1 MGVTDTP
8 VVDRGALVAS
18 FDLADHPIPTGRE
31 EAWRFTPLR
40 RLRGLHDGS
49 AVSTGPAGLDVS
61 VDAASDVI
69 VETVGADDPRVG
81 STGAPDDRVEAQVVD
96 GADQVLVVSVPR
108 ESVGG
113 TPTVVSLRG
122 LGVAGA
128 TYSRLLVEVG
138 AFADAVVVVD
148 HTGGG
153 THGTAVEVVV
163 GDGAR
168 LRYIS
173 LHDWDTDTV
182 HVGRQRFRV
191 GRDAR
196 VTGFN
201 ATLGGDLVR
210 VYTTATYDGPGGDA
224 ELLGVFFADEGQ
236 HLEHRLFVDHE
247 APSCRSDV
255 AYKGALQGKGAHS
268 IWIGDV
274 LIRAAAV
281 GTEHLRDQPQP
292 APHRRRS
299 RRLGAEPGDRDR
311 RDRRCRA
318 RERHRPLRR
327 RAAVLP
333 AVPRHHRD
341 RGPPAGR
348 AWASSPTSSDGSAC
362 PRSRSGSPRPSRPS
376 SPGPRGNAA

>member
-1 MGVTDTP
+1 M
-8 VVDRGALVAS
+8 
-18 FDLADHPIPTGRE
+18 PTG
-31 EAWRFTPLR
+31 A
-40 RLRGLHDGS
+40 
-49 AVSTGPAGLDVS
+49 AGLEVS
-61 VDAASDVI
+61 VDAAADVT
-69 VETVGADDPRVG
+69 VETVPPTTLGVG
-81 STGAPDDRVEAQVVD
+81 CTGAPDDRVEAQVVD
-96 GADQVLVVSVPR
+96 GAEQVLVVTVPR

-113 TPTVVSLRG
+113 APTVVSLRG
-122 LGVAGA
+122 LGLPARRTRGCS
-128 TYSRLLVEVG
+128 SRS
-138 AFADAVVVVD
+138 APFAEAVVVVD

-182 HVGRQRFRV
+182 HVARQRFRL

-281 GTEHLRDQPQP
+281 GTSTYEINRNLLLTDGARADSVPNLEIETGEIVGAGHASATGRFDDEQLFYLQSRGITEKE
-292 APHRRRS
+292 A
-299 RRLGAEPGDRDR
+299 RRLVVRGFFADIVGRLGVPEVEERLTAAIEAELARAEGA
-311 RDRRCRA
+311 
-318 RERHRPLRR
+318 
-327 RAAVLP
+327 AA
-333 AVPRHHRD
+333 
-341 RGPPAGR
+341 
-348 AWASSPTSSDGSAC
+348 
-362 PRSRSGSPRPSRPS
+362 
-376 SPGPRGNAA
+376 